1 MRFPAPLLPGVLLK
15 RYKRFL
21 ADMRLADGTL
31 ITAHCPNPGAMSGCA
46 EPGFPVLVSLS
57 GKAGRKLPHTWELV
71 HNGKCWIGVNTGLA
85 NAVVEEALRNRRI
98 PGLEDWPE
106 IRREVAYGEG
116 SRVDFLLSGPRGL
129 AYLEVK
135 SVTLV
140 GADGRYAFPDAV
152 TERGLRHLRELE
164 RMVASGH
171 KAAVLF
177 LIQRSDGTGFR
188 AAAEIDPDYA
198 RGLERAHRAGVEV
211 LPFLTEVTPQ
221 GISLSG
227 PHPFLSGST
236 AL

>member
-1 MRFPAPLLPGVLLK
+1 MRFPAPLVPGVLLK

-21 ADMRLADGTL
+21 ADIRLEDGAL
-31 ITAHCPNPGAMSGCA
+31 ITAHCPNPGAMIGCA
-46 EPGFPVLVSLS
+46 EPGFPVLVSVS
-57 GKAGRKLPHTWELV
+57 GKPGRKLPHTWELV
-71 HNGKCWIGVNTGLA
+71 HNGNCWIGVNPALA
-85 NAVVEEALRNRRI
+85 NAVVEEALRARRL

-135 SVTLV
+135 SVTLL

-164 RMVASGH
+164 RMAAAGH
-171 KAAVLF
+171 KAALLF
-177 LIQRSDGTGFR
+177 LIQRSDGMGFR
-188 AAAEIDPDYA
+188 AAVEIDPAYA
-198 RGLERAHRAGVEV
+198 RGLEQAHRSGVEV
-211 LPFLTEVTPQ
+211 LPFLTGISPE
-221 GISLSG
+221 GISLIG
-227 PHPFLSGST
+227 PHPFLSGPM